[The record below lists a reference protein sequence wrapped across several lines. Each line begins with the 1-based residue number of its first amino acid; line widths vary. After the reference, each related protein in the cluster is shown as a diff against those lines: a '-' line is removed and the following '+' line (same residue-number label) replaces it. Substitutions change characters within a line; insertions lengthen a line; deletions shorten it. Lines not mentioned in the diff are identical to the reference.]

1 MIDEVGEQ
9 SLAFQFIFAEEKLE
23 RKIGPFHIR
32 NDRQAKFKPKTFFN
46 LISLLSMADLPG
58 SLQYVKNCLAF
69 LPHADVALL
78 VVHSEI
84 GVEEFTKTLFYLAK
98 HLQVPHIIPV
108 INQPQDDPET
118 LELILMEL
126 EELDGLQEV
135 CVVDNLGEK
144 DEGLLDLLKTIES
157 TAEKG
162 PAREKGQ
169 FKMALEQVY
178 TL

>member
-1 MIDEVGEQ
+1 
-9 SLAFQFIFAEEKLE
+9 
-23 RKIGPFHIR
+23 
-32 NDRQAKFKPKTFFN
+32 
-46 LISLLSMADLPG
+46 MADLPG

-135 CVVDNLGEK
+135 CVVNNLKKK
-144 DEGLLDLLKTIES
+144 DEGLLDLLSTIES
-157 TAEKG
+157 TTGKG
-162 PAREKGQ
+162 PAREEGQ